1 MTKISAEDFQSLL
14 QRKTTAEKTAKSFPG
29 GLEYYN
35 QIQLAYNNSDW
46 QWLSDL
52 CSGVVAAK
60 EDYEQKSI
68 PNARQTPTRELTPSE
83 ILSIAHRRKKAEQDE
98 LDRLRMGYRPR

>member
-1 MTKISAEDFQSLL
+1 MTRQAISTENYQSLL

-46 QWLSDL
+46 QWLSL
-52 CSGVVAAK
+52 MQWSSYSK
-60 EDYEQKSI
+60 
-68 PNARQTPTRELTPSE
+68 R
-83 ILSIAHRRKKAEQDE
+83 
-98 LDRLRMGYRPR
+98 RLRAEKHT